1 MKELSLGRLQTQSKK
16 THFTE
21 GGSCRLR
28 TAASI
33 INSFQITAGVSGEG
47 LSCSQGRFLGTK
59 SIIQLCT
66 ARLTLATKTNFRFTT
81 SFVMFTIVIICFCS
95 FFIVKKRREKNCSGT
110 LSFIKGAPL
119 SNDQQYKQTTK
130 QMAIQELFHPM
141 TLPIRTSE
149 ALDRMMEGSAPGTD
163 TVAFL
168 HIKNLSE
175 YCSVNLKVLHQ
186 YRASRRSCPRRQG
199 AQGSTTSIACDLG
212 LVSWRLST
220 VK

>member
-1 MKELSLGRLQTQSKK
+1 MYFRDESAQTIFTCCHTEMEAADQTFHLTQSQY
-16 THFTE
+16 TDT
-21 GGSCRLR
+21 GPTSPS
-28 TAASI
+28 ADP
-33 INSFQITAGVSGEG
+33 ITPGAW
-47 LSCSQGRFLGTK
+47 Q
-59 SIIQLCT
+59 
-66 ARLTLATKTNFRFTT
+66 
-81 SFVMFTIVIICFCS
+81 
-95 FFIVKKRREKNCSGT
+95 KRREKSCSGT
-110 LSFIKGAPL
+110 LSVIKGAPL

-130 QMAIQELFHPM
+130 RMAIQELLHPM
-141 TLPIRTSE
+141 TLTIRASE

-212 LVSWRLST
+212 LVSWGPST